1 VAAPPPLPGAP
12 LESSGGFSGAFAGR
26 SLGFGAAAS
35 VFDAGGFASIRVN
48 KDPLS
53 SQPLVIIS
61 DAANQQAHTHR

>member
-1 VAAPPPLPGAP
+1 VAVEPPLPGAP

-26 SLGFGAAAS
+26 SLGLGAAAS
-35 VFDAGGFASIRVN
+35 VSDAGVFESIRVN
-48 KDPLS
+48 SDPLF